1 MFNQLDV
8 VPSYG
13 RDYNSEDYVRKA
25 WDANQDFR
33 VVEGSYVNKEQ
44 TKELLANG
52 VTELNVRYSK
62 LRKKLIIKLVA

>member
-13 RDYNSEDYVRKA
+13 RDYNSADYVRKA

-44 TKELLANG
+44 TKELIAG
-52 VTELNVRYSK
+52 GITELNVRYSK

>member
-8 VPSYG
+8 VPAYG
-13 RDYNSEDYVRKA
+13 RDYNSVDYVRKA

-33 VVEGSYVNKEQ
+33 IVEGSYVNKQQ
-44 TKELLANG
+44 TKELIANG

-62 LRKKLIIKLVA
+62 LRKKLIIKLVV